1 MTEKGQMAQSREGEC
16 VADYELQRNARV
28 QENKKRMLE
37 LGLTNLSETLAKD
50 GRSMGL
56 TNGVVR
62 SNAKTAPRLPT
73 PHLLSS
79 PTPTRRSSRLQ
90 STPALCYK
98 ELSEKD
104 ICSGSISNSGG
115 YPHLQPEYY
124 TKEHEVLLGSYNA
137 EWELFKDGYGSDGV
151 RIYDSVRGKTCHQC
165 RQKTLGLRTWCN
177 NCESLQGQ
185 FCGDCLIM
193 RYGENLLEV
202 NQKKNWK
209 CPSCRGICNCSIC
222 RIRKGWSPTG
232 SLYKKAVSL
241 GYKSVAHYLILSRQ
255 TSVNEG
261 SNGGSDSSTTK
272 LEDHLRSAPPVRR
285 LLDFKSQEEKQIVE
299 LGGQQKPD
307 ALDKNNA
314 VVLTEGQCMV
324 EPTRNE
330 RRKSML
336 SEEDNESLSL
346 PIGFVNLE
354 NADECKVIITDDKED
369 QVEVIAGNACDRTLK
384 KVKLA
389 ESNSLEVCTIDIDCG
404 GQSFQEHK
412 QESIAKRLLRRRLR
426 AVQAIPA

>member
-1 MTEKGQMAQSREGEC
+1 MGQGPRSHRRLVLLVTGDIFQILVCCCFVLLLLSCVIVCFSKTFVSTYGHAMTEKGQMAQSREGEC

-232 SLYKKAVSL
+232 SLYKKVYIQPLLLADLFPANGLNGL
-241 GYKSVAHYLILSRQ
+241 GVL
-255 TSVNEG
+255 VNKCC
-261 SNGGSDSSTTK
+261 N
-272 LEDHLRSAPPVRR
+272 
-285 LLDFKSQEEKQIVE
+285 VE
-299 LGGQQKPD
+299 QQ
-307 ALDKNNA
+307 
-314 VVLTEGQCMV
+314 
-324 EPTRNE
+324 
-330 RRKSML
+330 
-336 SEEDNESLSL
+336 
-346 PIGFVNLE
+346 
-354 NADECKVIITDDKED
+354 
-369 QVEVIAGNACDRTLK
+369 
-384 KVKLA
+384 
-389 ESNSLEVCTIDIDCG
+389 
-404 GQSFQEHK
+404 
-412 QESIAKRLLRRRLR
+412 
-426 AVQAIPA
+426 